1 MINKFIFGF
10 GLKKCSFISTISKK
24 TIKQLT
30 MSNLS
35 NKRINIYFITIVIT
49 LGGLLFG
56 YDTGVINGT
65 QFYFSKYFELTGAL
79 KGFIVSSALLG
90 ALVGAAFSGV
100 ISKSI
105 GRKNS
110 LIIAAIL
117 FSISAWGSGLPSILP
132 ESISLMVFFRILGGI
147 AIGMAS
153 MNAPMYIAEIAP
165 AEKRGTLVTYYQL
178 AVVIGFFVVFL
189 VTYFIGN
196 GMSDSENIS
205 TGWRYMFWSEL
216 IPAMLFLGFLFMVP
230 KSPRWLMLKGREE
243 EAMNILT
250 RIHGEDVASKEII
263 EIKENLQNEGKNK
276 KTSIFTKSLLTIIII
291 GTILSVLQQFTGIN
305 AVLYYG
311 ADIFEQA
318 LGFGKEDVLLQQIL
332 LATVNLVFTFVAMFT
347 VDKLG
352 RKPLLIIG
360 GFGMLLG
367 FLMMGFTLYFSDYSQ
382 LNSAGL
388 PALSSSEGIIS
399 LIGILIFIGSFAM
412 SMGPIVWVLLAEMF
426 PNRIRSIAMSIAVA
440 GQWLANYFVS
450 QTFPMIVESD
460 ANKLQIDG
468 GIWNNSLPYFLFSGF
483 IVIIIIFVWKYI
495 PETKGK
501 TLEEME
507 TLFEKS

>member
-1 MINKFIFGF
+1 MKN
-10 GLKKCSFISTISKK
+10 S
-24 TIKQLT
+24 Q
-30 MSNLS
+30 

-100 ISKSI
+100 LSKSI

-110 LIIAAIL
+110 LIIAATL
-117 FSISAWGSGLPSILP
+117 FTLSAWGSGLPSMLP

-147 AIGMAS
+147 AIGIAS

-165 AEKRGTLVTYYQL
+165 AEKRGNLVTFYQL
-178 AVVIGFFVVFL
+178 AIVIGFFVVFL
-189 VTYFIGN
+189 ATYFIGN
-196 GMSDSENIS
+196 GLSESENIS

-216 IPAMLFLGFLFMVP
+216 IPAGLFLGLLFLVP
-230 KSPRWLMLKGREE
+230 KSPRWLMLKGKEE
-243 EAMNILT
+243 EAQNVLIS
-250 RIHGEDVASKEII
+250 IHGKDNASQELKEIR
-263 EIKENLQNEGKNK
+263 ESLEKDSKGEKA
-276 KTSIFTKSLLTIIII
+276 SIFSKSLLPIIII
-291 GTILSVLQQFTGIN
+291 GTILSILQQFTGIN

-318 LGFGKEDVLLQQIL
+318 LGFGKEDILLQQIL
-332 LATVNLVFTFVAMFT
+332 LATVNLVFTFIAMFT

-360 GFGMLLG
+360 GFGMLIG

-388 PALSSSEGIIS
+388 PTISSSEGIIS

-412 SMGPIVWVLLAEMF
+412 SMGPVVWVILSEIF
-426 PNRIRSIAMSIAVA
+426 PNRVRSVAMSIAVA

-450 QTFPMIVESD
+450 QSFPIIVESK

-468 GIWNNSLPYFLFSGF
+468 GIWNNALPYFLFSGF
-483 IVIIIIFVWKYI
+483 IILIIVFVWKFI

-507 TLFEKS
+507 TLFEK